1 VLGNQSLDTASLEDF
16 RSELAT
22 IGSHLSASA
31 DILIY
36 GCDVASQGTAFIDR
50 LAALTGADVAA
61 SINLTGSAGSGGDT
75 TLEAA
80 SGSIEASALA
90 LHGLNGLL
98 AAPTI
103 TDSISA
109 TRSGSEDSNITIT
122 GITIA
127 DGDGNN
133 QSVTLSSTTGTL
145 TLASTTG
152 LVGLTGNGT
161 GSVSFSGTLSDVNA
175 AINGMNFRGLA
186 EASGAADFTIATNDG
201 STSANRTVNLAITP
215 TNDVP
220 VLTGGTP
227 LSVSEGGTASFSA
240 ATNVGAVG
248 FTQINLG
255 LSDVDNTQNQVIIK
269 VAGLPGQGVLKLA
282 GNELSVGSTFAVSQ
296 IAQLSYTHNGNQVL
310 APTNDTFLITVDD
323 GAGGLLTN
331 QVVTVAITP
340 VNQAPSVAGT
350 VTVFEGEQDVSLTAN
365 TNLVPPVSTPR
376 GAISG
381 SDPDDTVF
389 SYRITSLPTHGTLK
403 YDGVAITSAS
413 AGSPFIVA
421 DLSKLTYS
429 HDGSEP
435 TGTPDSFNMR
445 ITDSGGGT
453 GVPLSQDTT
462 IQIGVIGNNNDPV
475 LTTDV
480 TQTLTG
486 TSTSLTVTPAMLQV
500 TDTDSPDSSLTYT
513 LTAVP

>member
-1 VLGNQSLDTASLEDF
+1 MS
-16 RSELAT
+16 
-22 IGSHLSASA
+22 
-31 DILIY
+31 
-36 GCDVASQGTAFIDR
+36 
-50 LAALTGADVAA
+50 
-61 SINLTGSAGSGGDT
+61 
-75 TLEAA
+75 
-80 SGSIEASALA
+80 
-90 LHGLNGLL
+90 
-98 AAPTI
+98 
-103 TDSISA
+103 
-109 TRSGSEDSNITIT
+109 
-122 GITIA
+122 
-127 DGDGNN
+127 
-133 QSVTLSSTTGTL
+133 
-145 TLASTTG
+145 
-152 LVGLTGNGT
+152 
-161 GSVSFSGTLSDVNA
+161 
-175 AINGMNFRGLA
+175 
-186 EASGAADFTIATNDG
+186 
-201 STSANRTVNLAITP
+201 
-215 TNDVP
+215 
-220 VLTGGTP
+220 
-227 LSVSEGGTASFSA
+227 
-240 ATNVGAVG
+240 
-248 FTQINLG
+248 
-255 LSDVDNTQNQVIIK
+255 
-269 VAGLPGQGVLKLA
+269 
-282 GNELSVGSTFAVSQ
+282 
-296 IAQLSYTHNGNQVL
+296 
-310 APTNDTFLITVDD
+310 
-323 GAGGLLTN
+323 AGGLLVN
-331 QVVTVAITP
+331 QVVTVRTSP

-403 YDGVAITSAS
+403 YDGVAVTSAS

-513 LTAVP
+513 LTAVPSLTRLFTLTAPGWSSAQASPGRHRRTTGPTSPLRHAPHRQHQLHGQDGDRGIFIQPPRWQASTCPAPTPSPSTPSASTCRALAPGPTRSRPTPRSMSAPAPAKQCSGAAAKGRRSHSTTPSSPPPTPDTVPAQLVYRVLSLPTSGSIRLNGAALAYFDSFTPGRRGCWP

>member
-1 VLGNQSLDTASLEDF
+1 VRGWQDLVAGLPAGSEVLVLDPSRSGLEQIADALGSRDDITTLHLVSHGSADQIVLGNQSLDTASLEVF
-16 RSELAT
+16 RSELAD

-61 SINLTGSAGSGGDT
+61 STDLTGSVGSGGDT
-75 TLEAA
+75 MLEAA

-90 LHGLNGLL
+90 LSGLNGLL

-109 TRSGSEDSNITIT
+109 TRSGSEDSNIAIS

-133 QSVTLSSTTGTL
+133 QTVTLSSTTGTL

-152 LVGLTGNGT
+152 LIGLTGNGT

-227 LSVSEGGTASFSA
+227 
-240 ATNVGAVG
+240 
-248 FTQINLG
+248 
-255 LSDVDNTQNQVIIK
+255 
-269 VAGLPGQGVLKLA
+269 
-282 GNELSVGSTFAVSQ
+282 
-296 IAQLSYTHNGNQVL
+296 
-310 APTNDTFLITVDD
+310 
-323 GAGGLLTN
+323 
-331 QVVTVAITP
+331 
-340 VNQAPSVAGT
+340 
-350 VTVFEGEQDVSLTAN
+350 
-365 TNLVPPVSTPR
+365 
-376 GAISG
+376 
-381 SDPDDTVF
+381 
-389 SYRITSLPTHGTLK
+389 
-403 YDGVAITSAS
+403 
-413 AGSPFIVA
+413 
-421 DLSKLTYS
+421 
-429 HDGSEP
+429 
-435 TGTPDSFNMR
+435 
-445 ITDSGGGT
+445 
-453 GVPLSQDTT
+453 
-462 IQIGVIGNNNDPV
+462 
-475 LTTDV
+475 
-480 TQTLTG
+480 
-486 TSTSLTVTPAMLQV
+486 
-500 TDTDSPDSSLTYT
+500 
-513 LTAVP
+513 